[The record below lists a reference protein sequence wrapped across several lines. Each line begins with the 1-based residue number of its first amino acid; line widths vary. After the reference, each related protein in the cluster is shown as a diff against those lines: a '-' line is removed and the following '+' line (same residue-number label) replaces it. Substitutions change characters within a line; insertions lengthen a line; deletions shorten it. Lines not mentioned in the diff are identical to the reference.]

1 MSSTDR
7 LVDDYEALCLEPDPP
22 LYAVSEEDSAK
33 NRFSNVCPVAA
44 TRVRVRSQGQH
55 NEYIN
60 ANYVTPPNNRVYIAT
75 QAPLPETT
83 ACFWQMVFENDSRVI
98 VMLCNLVER
107 NRVRCHKYWPRQDEA
122 KRFGSLTVKLVKSAT
137 LPGIHLRKLLV
148 ADGRGTER
156 LVTNV
161 QMTEWPDFGVPE
173 SSDHVRSVLD
183 ILDHYL
189 QAGGGPPVVHC
200 SAGLG
205 RTGSF
210 IAIHSCLTQLRLHGT
225 CNVRETVR
233 IMRQQRAGMI
243 QTAEQYVFVY
253 KALKDVLFSLSATNT
268 ALLDSSGESDA
279 PSPDWI
285 ATELLSGR
293 TLSNCMIGELLQQ
306 PQPASPFVG
315 EAR

>member
-1 MSSTDR
+1 M
-7 LVDDYEALCLEPDPP
+7 
-22 LYAVSEEDSAK
+22 
-33 NRFSNVCPVAA
+33 
-44 TRVRVRSQGQH
+44 
-55 NEYIN
+55 
-60 ANYVTPPNNRVYIAT
+60 VY
-75 QAPLPETT
+75 
-83 ACFWQMVFENDSRVI
+83 ENDSRVI

-107 NRVRCHKYWPRQDEA
+107 NRVRCHKYWPRQDES

-137 LPGIHLRKLLV
+137 LPGIHLRKLVLTD
-148 ADGRGTER
+148 AAGNER
-156 LVTNV
+156 LITNV

-173 SSDHVRSVLD
+173 SSEHVRNVLD

-189 QAGGGPPVVHC
+189 ASGGGPPVIHC

-210 IAIHSCLTQLRLHGT
+210 IAIHSCLTQLRVQGT
-225 CNVRETVR
+225 CNVRETAR
-233 IMRQQRAGMI
+233 TIRQHRAGMI

-268 ALLDSSGESDA
+268 ALLDSSGETDS

-293 TLSNCMIGELLQQ
+293 TLTNCTLGELLTQ
-306 PQPASPFVG
+306 PQPSSPFVG